1 MEAKIRILKSE
12 DDQKFEVETES
23 LKLSK
28 FLKDL
33 MIDFPSEEDEIIINR
48 VDGKNLKLII
58 DYLNHY
64 KNQKIKEIP
73 KPLPSGDLKLYID
86 EWDYNYINP
95 LTLEETI
102 DLLNGAHILEIDGLI
117 NLTSAKIASEM
128 LIGTVN
134 EVFEKFRIK
143 EENKELK

>member
-12 DDQKFEVETES
+12 DDQKFEVDTES

-64 KNQKIKEIP
+64 KSQKIKDIP

-102 DLLNGAHILEIDGLI
+102 DLLNAAHILDIEGLI
-117 NLTSAKIASEM
+117 NLTSAKIGSEM

-134 EVFEKFRIK
+134 EVMEKFTMK
-143 EENKELK
+143 EESKE

>member
-12 DDQKFEVETES
+12 DDQKFEVDTES

-102 DLLNGAHILEIDGLI
+102 DLLNAAHILDIEGLI
-117 NLTSAKIASEM
+117 NLTSAKIGSEM

-134 EVFEKFRIK
+134 EVMEKFTMK
-143 EENKELK
+143 EESKE

>member
-12 DDQKFEVETES
+12 DDQRFEVETES

-102 DLLNGAHILEIDGLI
+102 DLLNAAHILDIEGLI
-117 NLTSAKIASEM
+117 NLTSAKIGSEM

-134 EVFEKFRIK
+134 EVMEKFTMK
-143 EENKELK
+143 EESKE

>member
-12 DDQKFEVETES
+12 DDQKFEVDTES

-64 KNQKIKEIP
+64 KSQKIKEIP

-102 DLLNGAHILEIDGLI
+102 DLLNAAHILDIEGLI
-117 NLTSAKIASEM
+117 NLTSAKIGSEM

-134 EVFEKFRIK
+134 EVMEKFTMK
-143 EENKELK
+143 EESKE

>member
-64 KNQKIKEIP
+64 KSQKIKEIP

-102 DLLNGAHILEIDGLI
+102 DLLNAAHILDIEGLI
-117 NLTSAKIASEM
+117 NLTSAKIGSEM

-134 EVFEKFRIK
+134 EVMEKFTLK
-143 EENKELK
+143 EESKE

>member
-102 DLLNGAHILEIDGLI
+102 DLLNAAHILDIEGLI
-117 NLTSAKIASEM
+117 NLTSAKIGSEM

-134 EVFEKFRIK
+134 EVMEKFTMK
-143 EENKELK
+143 EESKE

>member
-102 DLLNGAHILEIDGLI
+102 DLLNAAHILDIEGLI
-117 NLTSAKIASEM
+117 NLTSAKIGSEM

-134 EVFEKFRIK
+134 EVMEKFTLK
-143 EENKELK
+143 EESKE

>member
-102 DLLNGAHILEIDGLI
+102 DLLNAAHILDIEGLI
-117 NLTSAKIASEM
+117 NLTSAKIGSEM

-134 EVFEKFRIK
+134 EVMEKFTMK
-143 EENKELK
+143 EERKE

>member
-1 MEAKIRILKSE
+1 
-12 DDQKFEVETES
+12 
-23 LKLSK
+23 
-28 FLKDL
+28 

-64 KNQKIKEIP
+64 KSQKIKEIP

-102 DLLNGAHILEIDGLI
+102 DLLNAAHILDIEGLI
-117 NLTSAKIASEM
+117 NLTSAKIGSEM

-134 EVFEKFRIK
+134 EVMEKFTMK
-143 EENKELK
+143 EESKE

>member
-58 DYLNHY
+58 DYLDHY

-102 DLLNGAHILEIDGLI
+102 DLLNAAHILDIEGLV
-117 NLTSAKIASEM
+117 NLTSAKIGSEM

-134 EVFEKFRIK
+134 EVMEKFTMK
-143 EENKELK
+143 EESKE

>member
-1 MEAKIRILKSE
+1 MVAKIRILKSE

-102 DLLNGAHILEIDGLI
+102 DLLNAAHILDIEGLI
-117 NLTSAKIASEM
+117 NLTSAKIGSEM

-134 EVFEKFRIK
+134 EVMEKFTMK
-143 EENKELK
+143 EESKE

>member
-12 DDQKFEVETES
+12 DDQKFEADTES

-102 DLLNGAHILEIDGLI
+102 DLLNAAHILDIEGLI
-117 NLTSAKIASEM
+117 NLTSAKIGSEM

-134 EVFEKFRIK
+134 EVMEKFTMK
-143 EENKELK
+143 EESKE

>member
-12 DDQKFEVETES
+12 DDQKFEVDTES

-102 DLLNGAHILEIDGLI
+102 DLLNAAHILDIEGLI
-117 NLTSAKIASEM
+117 NLTSAKIGSEM

-134 EVFEKFRIK
+134 EVVEKFTMK
-143 EENKELK
+143 EESKE

>member
-1 MEAKIRILKSE
+1 MEAKFRILKSE
-12 DDQKFEVETES
+12 DEQKFEVETEN

-28 FLKDL
+28 FLNYL

-48 VDGKNLKLII
+48 VDGKNLKLIV

-64 KNQKIKEIP
+64 KNGKIKEIP
-73 KPLPSGDLKLYID
+73 KPLPSGDLKLYLD

-102 DLLNGAHILEIDGLI
+102 DLLNAAHILEIDGLI

-143 EENKELK
+143 EEIKELK

>member
-102 DLLNGAHILEIDGLI
+102 DLLNAAHILDIEGLI
-117 NLTSAKIASEM
+117 NLTSAKIGSEM

-134 EVFEKFRIK
+134 EVVEKFTMK
-143 EENKELK
+143 EESKE

>member
-12 DDQKFEVETES
+12 DDQKFEVDAES

-102 DLLNGAHILEIDGLI
+102 DLLNAAHILDIEGLI
-117 NLTSAKIASEM
+117 NLTSAKIGSEM

-134 EVFEKFRIK
+134 EVMEKFTMK
-143 EENKELK
+143 EESKE

>member
-12 DDQKFEVETES
+12 DDQKFEVDAES

-102 DLLNGAHILEIDGLI
+102 DLLNAAHILDIEGLI
-117 NLTSAKIASEM
+117 NLTSAKIGSEM

-134 EVFEKFRIK
+134 EVVEKFTMK
-143 EENKELK
+143 EESKE